1 VNGSS
6 SRGPAVG
13 SDLSMTMMDHLRE
26 LRMRIVR
33 ALMGVAIGMV
43 VVLSFYDPILQ
54 FLTEPYRD
62 LCATNPDYSCDG
74 SLFAL
79 GPLDGFAA
87 RIRIATW
94 GGVILA
100 LPIVFWQI
108 WRFIAPGLD
117 RREKRYAVPFIAS
130 TTILFAI
137 GCWMAYWTLDK
148 ALEFL
153 ISWSGSSVDQAYQVS
168 KYVSLVTLM
177 ALAFGAGFLSP
188 VLILFLQLVG
198 IVTPR
203 TLIRQWRIAIMCIFV
218 AAAVITPSGDPVSLM
233 ALSIPMTLLYFLA
246 VFIGW
251 LITRRRTR

>member
-1 VNGSS
+1 MNGSS
-6 SRGPAVG
+6 SRGAAVG

>member
-1 VNGSS
+1 MNGSS

-13 SDLSMTMMDHLRE
+13 SDLTMTMMDHLRE

-43 VVLSFYDPILQ
+43 VVLSFYDTILQ
-54 FLTEPYRD
+54 FLTEPYRE
-62 LCATNPDYSCDG
+62 LCATNLDYSCDG

>member
-1 VNGSS
+1 MTQAGSVGAS
-6 SRGPAVG
+6 SDADVT
-13 SDLSMTMMDHLRE
+13 MTMIDHLRE

-33 ALMGVAIGMV
+33 ALIGVAVGMV
-43 VVLSFYDPILQ
+43 VVLSFYDPILR
-54 FLTEPYRD
+54 FLTKPYRD

-108 WRFIAPGLD
+108 WRFVAPGLD
-117 RREKRYAVPFIAS
+117 KREKRYAIPFIAS
-130 TTILFAI
+130 TTVLFGV

-203 TLIRQWRIAIMCIFV
+203 TLMRQWRIAIMCIFV
-218 AAAVITPSGDPVSLM
+218 AAAVITPSGDPVSLF

-246 VFIGW
+246 VLIGW
-251 LITRRRTR
+251 LITRRRSH

>member
-1 VNGSS
+1 MNGSS
-6 SRGPAVG
+6 SRGAAVG
-13 SDLSMTMMDHLRE
+13 GDLTMTMMDHLRE

>member
-1 VNGSS
+1 MNGSS

-54 FLTEPYRD
+54 FLTEPYRE